1 MSALAIPL
9 FPWFER
15 PMELRIDVRLHPDDV
30 DADLEKLYRRFHT
43 PGDSLYG
50 IAACR
55 GPSPGLMLRHRE
67 ADGEHYVYVEDVVDR
82 RLAGF
87 TVFNRLPDLSR
98 RADPLLR
105 GPHSRYGT
113 RYQRRGIATTVY
125 RWALGTGMCLISG
138 PRQSRGA
145 HALWKALA
153 REHELAYVDLREK
166 NLTVLGRRVRQQTLE
181 DFHTRMVLLGRG
193 WSLERLIQATGAAL
207 TDANGGPP

>member
-1 MSALAIPL
+1 MSAMVIPRV
-9 FPWFER
+9 PWFVR

-30 DADLEKLYRRFHT
+30 DADLEKLYRRFRT

-50 IAACR
+50 IAGRR
-55 GPSPGLMLRHRE
+55 GPSPGLLFRHRE
-67 ADGEHYVYVEDVVDR
+67 ADGEHYVYVEDVVHR

-113 RYQRRGIATTVY
+113 RYQRQGIATAVY

-145 HALWKALA
+145 HALWNALA
-153 REHELAYVDLREK
+153 RQHELAYVDLREK
-166 NLTVLGRRVRQQTLE
+166 NLTILGSCVRQDMLE
-181 DFHTRMVLLGRG
+181 DFHTRMVLLGSG
-193 WSLERLIQATGAAL
+193 WSLDRLIQATGAAL
-207 TDANGGPP
+207 SDTRGGPP